1 MMLQLQNYKQL
12 EADAETKRRC
22 TIQGK
27 SPVCI
32 RNQLYKIIYG
42 RQAQMVTGFLMH
54 QSGKHFS
61 SYNIL
66 PQ

>member
-1 MMLQLQNYKQL
+1 MLQLQNYKQL

-42 RQAQMVTGFLMH
+42 RQAQMVGLSDASIWKTFL
-54 QSGKHFS
+54 F
-61 SYNIL
+61 I
-66 PQ
+66 